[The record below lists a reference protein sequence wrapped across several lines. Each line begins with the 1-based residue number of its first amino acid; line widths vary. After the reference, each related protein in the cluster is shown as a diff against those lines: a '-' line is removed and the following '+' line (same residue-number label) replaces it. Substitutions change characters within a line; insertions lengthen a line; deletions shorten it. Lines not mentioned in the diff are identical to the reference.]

1 MKKIIFISLA
11 FFVFTGLIV
20 FADETV
26 QSPKVKEV
34 EGSWYAYMEF
44 TGPYNDMQNQINKFI
59 AEFFGQKLNPAGPSL
74 SLYFN
79 SPSQVKKPEELRWA
93 FGFIVS
99 PETAPK
105 EPIKKMEL
113 KKQKAVVYLHKGP
126 YTNLPKSY
134 KIASEFL
141 KDNGYRIAGPIAEKY
156 LNNPMEVT
164 PENLQTEI
172 IIPVAKK

>member
-1 MKKIIFISLA
+1 MKKIIFISLV

-20 FADETV
+20 FAGEAV
-26 QSPKVKEV
+26 QTPMVKEV
-34 EGSWYAYMEF
+34 EGGWYAYMEF

-59 AEFFGQKLNPAGPSL
+59 AEFFGQGLTPAGPSL

-79 SPSQVKKPEELRWA
+79 SPAEVKPEELRWA

-99 PETAPK
+99 PEIAPK

-113 KKQKAVVYLHKGP
+113 KKQQAVVYLHKGP
-126 YTNLPKSY
+126 YTNLAKSY
-134 KIASEFL
+134 EIAWKFL
-141 KDNGYRIAGPIAEKY
+141 TDNGYRVAGPMAEKY

-172 IIPVAKK
+172 IIPVTKK